1 MEMRLEAAEA
11 VHLDASVAICL
22 QECTQCLV
30 QSVFK
35 WGGFGG
41 WDTHSQYQLRMSLS
55 TVTHQIHYSIQIH
68 TFQISMHMQP
78 RPRSMS
84 LPPIHMT
91 TYLSLSPIPSSL
103 PLSASNTHVN
113 LDTESDFCKDLF
125 CCGIHLKD
133 LHQLQ
138 LHGEVFHA
146 IGTTSSSALASLLD
160 LRRRSGES
168 KTKPIS
174 ARRKSL
180 AMESMLGHKSDTDAS
195 APCLVESKSATSRD
209 SIDESEDLKSSQDS
223 SDDDLKI
230 GFDDTDDELGSAKDT
245 SATAILS
252 SSSRISNSLVLDPDG
267 VGAEKPSSM
276 DDSDDDMYEDP
287 LCNEDMDILKEDESA
302 QHGVFGA
309 DQKDVFK
316 NAIKPLAGYS
326 SFYASLNSVIS
337 STASS
342 LVDNLI
348 NSSSFPIPDFE
359 NPDPS
364 LLAAIQYVESIS
376 DMNENLAVGALLSPA
391 FQYPSVQDMCPLSPS
406 FELPPTMEPGILP
419 PVASSEDRILQPV
432 FTLPPNECDIATIT
446 IDDDMFSTDG
456 TVIQPFSS
464 ASTINSDDEGG
475 ACHSSQHLSIPKQL
489 SELGVS
495 RSPLLVAQNP
505 VISLKDIYND
515 LNQGPA
521 SESDPLQ
528 IGAFTYS
535 CNEDESSGLL
545 DDVSSESSASDCEY
559 ENCEDASIV
568 MSSVT
573 ASRASNRYNLKN
585 PVDVNA
591 PRSLRNTP
599 QFNYFSAPATT
610 PTPVVPGERR
620 KRGRPKLNRHLLPP
634 THPRYLPPPPPIPT
648 GPPLRIRL
656 RLSSGTPGAIPQLAG
671 TSAAPKPVSSSGST
685 TSSDHPLS
693 PPQSVSSNT
702 AEDLN
707 VIPIDE
713 SLLETLGP
721 AASAAMRRRLREGN
735 LTISAQELQSV
746 TEAAAAAV
754 STAPNFTRSGN
765 PVELGPD
772 GRPVKRG
779 RGRPRKKAV
788 PPGEFETLTYSL
800 PPHQRMALAKQL
812 QERQRMRDGQKPS
825 PSRIVGAAGSST
837 FHVES
842 PMMSDT
848 LKSALNLGSEATE
861 MTGVELASDPIY
873 QTVTQDQSKLGEKR
887 RTIAD
892 SGLPV
897 TANNIDVVIDL
908 PVGPSHARPSRPQDV
923 EMIDAPPALTDVG
936 SDPSAAEI
944 IEPEIV
950 GTAIPQKLTELID
963 LTTPLPTPIHAA
975 EKPVALAT
983 AQSVL
988 ANVVVDI
995 STDMT
1000 QSVPVTS
1007 LAAEG
1012 LIQKVR
1018 RPKSHKKKKRRL
1030 AHAAA
1035 LSADGLE
1042 SVGGVPVVS
1051 METGPSAVPVVM
1063 AAGLAGPTLP
1073 AIPVTT
1079 PVFDVPMIIVSGGPT
1094 EVVKVPGVASPTAPR
1109 ATTSTLPVMST
1120 SAVPSIVVAAVSDVG
1135 PSASSGVEALPQKGS
1150 THVIDVMET
1159 TSIATATPVKASVE
1173 AAAVA
1178 KANADAIIAT
1188 LPAKRRRATLPAP
1201 VVTPE
1206 VVSRS
1211 SGRPSRKKAFP
1222 PLPPDIMSDPMDAA
1236 TDDVDHNGDAKTTPK
1251 NKSVK
1256 SSEDAAPQLPD
1267 LKVNDDWTLDTPSM
1281 FSVAPENLAVHRQLH
1296 EKLFAHHT
1304 KILEESRK
1312 RKADALASANALLAS
1327 ESKKFSSQTYS
1338 NNMMATILAI
1348 ATANARKRVLNTTS
1362 TPSSTLLA
1370 AAATATTATLSSS
1383 ATCSSE
1389 PNPQDSVSPAQQQQ
1403 QQQQQTS
1410 SSLASSNFVAYED
1423 LPGLLYPTRAIPLT
1437 GRRLK
1442 LGLLSIK
1449 PTGTDEKRFICPV
1462 CGKDYKNANG
1472 VKYHLGRFH
1481 NDGRGVP
1488 LLVIGSMESNIV
1500 SNSADEPVV
1509 MEEENEDDASNAAAV
1524 VAAASTVEAG
1534 ASTVDAEKGT
1544 DESAPDRPF
1553 VCIMGT
1559 CDKSFKSLVGLKAH
1573 VKQAHSQMFNEEEH
1587 KRLIELHGLPEEFAT
1602 FAPPPNPSPLVHQ
1615 TALKPTV
1622 STISTPV
1629 VQVQASPMKYKGLK
1643 MRESFGR
1650 RSRRTI
1656 PIVDDVEVDID
1667 ISDKEEMRASTVN
1680 SKSKRP
1686 QPRDRDS
1693 EDEDGN
1699 SEEDEDDEEEVDE
1712 IEDIA
1717 IEDDDEEEADE
1728 EELIDAARRKRQKTD
1743 AVSTQS
1749 HAAERRRSAR
1759 VR

>member
-1 MEMRLEAAEA
+1 
-11 VHLDASVAICL
+11 
-22 QECTQCLV
+22 
-30 QSVFK
+30 
-35 WGGFGG
+35 
-41 WDTHSQYQLRMSLS
+41 
-55 TVTHQIHYSIQIH
+55 
-68 TFQISMHMQP
+68 
-78 RPRSMS
+78 
-84 LPPIHMT
+84 
-91 TYLSLSPIPSSL
+91 
-103 PLSASNTHVN
+103 
-113 LDTESDFCKDLF
+113 
-125 CCGIHLKD
+125 
-133 LHQLQ
+133 
-138 LHGEVFHA
+138 
-146 IGTTSSSALASLLD
+146 
-160 LRRRSGES
+160 
-168 KTKPIS
+168 
-174 ARRKSL
+174 
-180 AMESMLGHKSDTDAS
+180 MLGRKRDADSDAS

-209 SIDESEDLKSSQDS
+209 SMDESEDLKSSQDS

-230 GFDDTDDELGSAKDT
+230 GFDDTDDELSSAKDA

-267 VGAEKPSSM
+267 VGAEKPTSA

-446 IDDDMFSTDG
+446 IEDDMFSTDG
-456 TVIQPFSS
+456 TVIQPFNS

-545 DDVSSESSASDCEY
+545 DDVSSDSSASDCEY

-620 KRGRPKLNRHLLPP
+620 KRGRPKLNRYLLPP
-634 THPRYLPPPPPIPT
+634 THPRYLPPPPPIPN

-788 PPGEFETLTYSL
+788 PPGEFETLTYAL
-800 PPHQRMALAKQL
+800 PPHQRVALAKQL
-812 QERQRMRDGQKPS
+812 QERQKMRDGPKPS
-825 PSRIVGAAGSST
+825 PSRIVGAAGPST

-842 PMMSDT
+842 PMVSD
-848 LKSALNLGSEATE
+848 SAINLGSEATE

-873 QTVTQDQSKLGEKR
+873 QTVTQDQSKLGVKNGNV
-887 RTIAD
+887 AD
-892 SGLPV
+892 GGLSAD
-897 TANNIDVVIDL
+897 ANNINVVIDL
-908 PVGPSHARPSRPQDV
+908 TPVGPNGANPSRREDV
-923 EMIDAPPALTDVG
+923 EMADALPALTDVG

-944 IEPEIV
+944 IYPETV

-963 LTTPLPTPIHAA
+963 LTTPLHTPIHAA
-975 EKPVALAT
+975 EKPANSVAPPT
-983 AQSVL
+983 AQSVM

-995 STDMT
+995 STDIT

-1030 AHAAA
+1030 EHAGA
-1035 LSADGLE
+1035 LSAAGLE
-1042 SVGGVPVVS
+1042 SIGGVPVVS
-1051 METGPSAVPVVM
+1051 TVAAASSVPVVM

-1073 AIPVTT
+1073 AIPVTSA
-1079 PVFDVPMIIVSGGPT
+1079 VSDAPMIIVSGVPA
-1094 EVVKVPGVASPTAPR
+1094 EVVKVPGVATPAV
-1109 ATTSTLPVMST
+1109 TSATLPVIST
-1120 SAVPSIVVAAVSDVG
+1120 SAVSGIVVAAVSDVG
-1135 PSASSGVEALPQKGS
+1135 APTSSGVETLSQKGS

-1159 TSIATATPVKASVE
+1159 TSIATATPVKASMD
-1173 AAAVA
+1173 AVLA
-1178 KANADAIIAT
+1178 KANAEATIAT
-1188 LPAKRRRATLPAP
+1188 LPAKRRRATLPIPA

-1206 VVSRS
+1206 VAARS

-1222 PLPPDIMSDPMDAA
+1222 ALPPDIMSDPMDVA
-1236 TDDVDHNGDAKTTPK
+1236 TDDVDHNVDAKTTPK

-1256 SSEDAAPQLPD
+1256 SSEDVAAQIPD
-1267 LKVNDDWTLDTPSM
+1267 LKVNDDWTLDTPAM

-1362 TPSSTLLA
+1362 APLSTSVA
-1370 AAATATTATLSSS
+1370 AAVATSAATSSSS
-1383 ATCSSE
+1383 ASCSSE

-1403 QQQQQTS
+1403 QQQQQQQPS
-1410 SSLASSNFVAYED
+1410 SSLASSNFAAYSD

-1488 LLVIGSMESNIV
+1488 LLVIGSMESNVV
-1500 SNSADEPVV
+1500 SNTADEPVV
-1509 MEEENEDDASNAAAV
+1509 GEEENEDDASNAAATA
-1524 VAAASTVEAG
+1524 AAASTLEAG
-1534 ASTVDAEKGT
+1534 ASTVDAEKGN
-1544 DESAPDRPF
+1544 DEPAPDRPF

-1602 FAPPPNPSPLVHQ
+1602 FAPPPNPSPLVLQ
-1615 TALKPTV
+1615 TAVKPTV
-1622 STISTPV
+1622 SITTTLG
-1629 VQVQASPMKYKGLK
+1629 VQVQVPPMKYKGLK
-1643 MRESFGR
+1643 MRESLGR
-1650 RSRRTI
+1650 RSRRTM

-1667 ISDKEEMRASTVN
+1667 VSDKEELPASTVN
-1680 SKSKRP
+1680 SKNKRP
-1686 QPRDRDS
+1686 QARDRDS
-1693 EDEDGN
+1693 EDEEGK
-1699 SEEDEDDEEEVDE
+1699 SEEEEDDDDEEEVDE
-1712 IEDIA
+1712 IEDIV

-1743 AVSTQS
+1743 AVSTPS

>member
-1 MEMRLEAAEA
+1 MA
-11 VHLDASVAICL
+11 
-22 QECTQCLV
+22 
-30 QSVFK
+30 
-35 WGGFGG
+35 
-41 WDTHSQYQLRMSLS
+41 
-55 TVTHQIHYSIQIH
+55 
-68 TFQISMHMQP
+68 
-78 RPRSMS
+78 
-84 LPPIHMT
+84 

-180 AMESMLGHKSDTDAS
+180 ASESMLGHKRDADSDTS

-209 SIDESEDLKSSQDS
+209 SMDESEDLKSSQDS

-230 GFDDTDDELGSAKDT
+230 GFDDTDDELSTAKDAP
-245 SATAILS
+245 ATAILS
-252 SSSRISNSLVLDPDG
+252 SSSRISNSLVLDPDA
-267 VGAEKPSSM
+267 VGAEKPSSA

-446 IDDDMFSTDG
+446 IEDDMFSTDG
-456 TVIQPFSS
+456 TVIQPFNS

-545 DDVSSESSASDCEY
+545 DDVSSDSSASDCEY

-620 KRGRPKLNRHLLPP
+620 KRGRPKLNRYLLPP
-634 THPRYLPPPPPIPT
+634 THPRYLPPPPPIPN

-788 PPGEFETLTYSL
+788 PPGEFETLTYAL
-800 PPHQRMALAKQL
+800 PPHQRVALAKQL
-812 QERQRMRDGQKPS
+812 QERQKMRDGPKPS
-825 PSRIVGAAGSST
+825 PSRIVGAAGPST

-842 PMMSDT
+842 PMVSD
-848 LKSALNLGSEATE
+848 SAINLGSEATE

-873 QTVTQDQSKLGEKR
+873 QTVTQDQSKLGVKSANV
-887 RTIAD
+887 AD
-892 SGLPV
+892 GGLSA
-897 TANNIDVVIDL
+897 TANNMNAVIEL
-908 PVGPSHARPSRPQDV
+908 TPVGPSGANPSRLEDV
-923 EMIDAPPALTDVG
+923 EMADTLPALTDVG

-944 IEPEIV
+944 NEPETV
-950 GTAIPQKLTELID
+950 GTAIPQKLTDLVD
-963 LTTPLPTPIHAA
+963 LTTPLHTPIHAA
-975 EKPVALAT
+975 EKPANSVTPAA
-983 AQSVL
+983 AAAVQSIV

-995 STDMT
+995 RTDMS
-1000 QSVPVTS
+1000 QSIPVTS

-1012 LIQKVR
+1012 LIQKIR

-1030 AHAAA
+1030 AHAGGA
-1035 LSADGLE
+1035 LSEAGLE
-1042 SVGGVPVVS
+1042 SIGGVTVVS
-1051 METGPSAVPVVM
+1051 TVAAAAAAASAVPVVM
-1063 AAGLAGPTLP
+1063 AAGLADPTLP
-1073 AIPVTT
+1073 AIPVTAAVSDG
-1079 PVFDVPMIIVSGGPT
+1079 PLMIASGVPA
-1094 EVVKVPGVASPTAPR
+1094 EVVKVPGGVATPTVPSV
-1109 ATTSTLPVMST
+1109 TSATLPVIST
-1120 SAVPSIVVAAVSDVG
+1120 LAVPSIAVSDVG
-1135 PSASSGVEALPQKGS
+1135 ASTSSGVEALSQKGS
-1150 THVIDVMET
+1150 THVMDVMET
-1159 TSIATATPVKASVE
+1159 TCIATATPVKASME
-1173 AAAVA
+1173 AAVLA
-1178 KANADAIIAT
+1178 KANAEAAIVT
-1188 LPAKRRRATLPAP
+1188 HPAKRRRATLPVPA

-1206 VVSRS
+1206 VGSRS
-1211 SGRPSRKKAFP
+1211 SGRPSRKKSFP
-1222 PLPPDIMSDPMDAA
+1222 ALPPEIMSDPMDVAA
-1236 TDDVDHNGDAKTTPK
+1236 DDVDHNVDAKTTPK
-1251 NKSVK
+1251 NKPVK
-1256 SSEDAAPQLPD
+1256 SSEDVAAQLPD

-1362 TPSSTLLA
+1362 APSSTSAAATSA
-1370 AAATATTATLSSS
+1370 AAAATLSSS
-1383 ATCSSE
+1383 ASCSSE
-1389 PNPQDSVSPAQQQQ
+1389 PNPQDSVSPALQQQQ
-1403 QQQQQTS
+1403 QQQQQPS
-1410 SSLASSNFVAYED
+1410 SSLASSNFAAYSD

-1449 PTGTDEKRFICPV
+1449 PTGSDEKRFICPV

-1488 LLVIGSMESNIV
+1488 LLVIGSMESNVV
-1500 SNSADEPVV
+1500 SNTADEPVAG
-1509 MEEENEDDASNAAAV
+1509 EEENEDDASNAAAATT
-1524 VAAASTVEAG
+1524 AAASTLEAG

-1544 DESAPDRPF
+1544 DEPAPDRPF

-1602 FAPPPNPSPLVHQ
+1602 FAPPPNPSPLVLQ
-1615 TALKPTV
+1615 TAVKPTV
-1622 STISTPV
+1622 SITTTPG
-1629 VQVQASPMKYKGLK
+1629 VQVQAPPMKYKGLK
-1643 MRESFGR
+1643 MRESLGR
-1650 RSRRTI
+1650 RSRRTM

-1667 ISDKEEMRASTVN
+1667 ISDKEGMPASTVN
-1680 SKSKRP
+1680 SKNKRP
-1686 QPRDRDS
+1686 QRDRDS
-1693 EDEDGN
+1693 EDEGN
-1699 SEEDEDDEEEVDE
+1699 SEEEDDDDDDEEEVDE

-1728 EELIDAARRKRQKTD
+1728 EELIDAARRKRRKTD
-1743 AVSTQS
+1743 AVPIQS

>member
-1 MEMRLEAAEA
+1 
-11 VHLDASVAICL
+11 
-22 QECTQCLV
+22 
-30 QSVFK
+30 
-35 WGGFGG
+35 
-41 WDTHSQYQLRMSLS
+41 
-55 TVTHQIHYSIQIH
+55 
-68 TFQISMHMQP
+68 
-78 RPRSMS
+78 
-84 LPPIHMT
+84 
-91 TYLSLSPIPSSL
+91 
-103 PLSASNTHVN
+103 
-113 LDTESDFCKDLF
+113 
-125 CCGIHLKD
+125 
-133 LHQLQ
+133 
-138 LHGEVFHA
+138 
-146 IGTTSSSALASLLD
+146 
-160 LRRRSGES
+160 
-168 KTKPIS
+168 
-174 ARRKSL
+174 
-180 AMESMLGHKSDTDAS
+180 MESMLGHNRDADSDTS
-195 APCLVESKSATSRD
+195 APCLIESKSATSRD
-209 SIDESEDLKSSQDS
+209 SMDESEDLKSSQDS

-230 GFDDTDDELGSAKDT
+230 GFDDTDDELSSAKDA
-245 SATAILS
+245 SAMTILS
-252 SSSRISNSLVLDPDG
+252 PSSRISNSLVLDPDG
-267 VGAEKPSSM
+267 AGTEKPSSA

-302 QHGVFGA
+302 QRRVFGA

-376 DMNENLAVGALLSPA
+376 DINENLAVGALLSPA

-419 PVASSEDRILQPV
+419 PVASSDDRILQPV

-446 IDDDMFSTDG
+446 IEDDMFSTDG
-456 TVIQPFSS
+456 TVIQPFNS
-464 ASTINSDDEGG
+464 ASTSNSDDEGG
-475 ACHSSQHLSIPKQL
+475 PCHSSQHLSIPKQL

-495 RSPLLVAQNP
+495 GSPLLVAHNP

-535 CNEDESSGLL
+535 CNEDESSGLF
-545 DDVSSESSASDCEY
+545 DDVSSESSTSDCEY

-620 KRGRPKLNRHLLPP
+620 KRGRPKLNRYLLPP
-634 THPRYLPPPPPIPT
+634 THPRYLPPPPPIPN

-656 RLSSGTPGAIPQLAG
+656 RLSSGTPGAIPQPAG
-671 TSAAPKPVSSSGST
+671 TSTAPKPVSSSGST

-788 PPGEFETLTYSL
+788 PPGEFETLTYAL

-825 PSRIVGAAGSST
+825 PSRIVGAAGPSN

-842 PMMSDT
+842 PMVSDT
-848 LKSALNLGSEATE
+848 LKSAINLGPEATE
-861 MTGVELASDPIY
+861 MAGVQLASDPIY
-873 QTVTQDQSKLGEKR
+873 QTVTQDQSKLGVKCGNA
-887 RTIAD
+887 AD

-908 PVGPSHARPSRPQDV
+908 PVGPSGAKPSRLEDV
-923 EMIDAPPALTDVG
+923 EMADAVPALTDVG

-944 IEPEIV
+944 IEPETV
-950 GTAIPQKLTELID
+950 GTAIPQKSADLID
-963 LTTPLPTPIHAA
+963 LTTPVHTPIHAA
-975 EKPVALAT
+975 EKPVNSVTPPT
-983 AQSVL
+983 AQSVV

-1012 LIQKVR
+1012 LIEKVR

-1030 AHAAA
+1030 AHAGA
-1035 LSADGLE
+1035 LSVAGLE
-1042 SVGGVPVVS
+1042 SIGGVPVVA
-1051 METGPSAVPVVM
+1051 TVPAASAVPVVM
-1063 AAGLAGPTLP
+1063 AAGLAVPTLP
-1073 AIPVTT
+1073 AIPVTAAVSD
-1079 PVFDVPMIIVSGGPT
+1079 PIIMVSGVPT
-1094 EVVKVPGVASPTAPR
+1094 EVVKVPGVASPAAPSV
-1109 ATTSTLPVMST
+1109 TTSTLPEIST
-1120 SAVPSIVVAAVSDVG
+1120 AAVPSIVVAAVSDG
-1135 PSASSGVEALPQKGS
+1135 PSASSGVEALSQKVS
-1150 THVIDVMET
+1150 THAIDAMET
-1159 TSIATATPVKASVE
+1159 ASTATATPVKASLE
-1173 AAAVA
+1173 AAIVA
-1178 KANADAIIAT
+1178 KANAEAAIVT
-1188 LPAKRRRATLPAP
+1188 LPAKRRRATLPVPA

-1206 VVSRS
+1206 LVSRS

-1236 TDDVDHNGDAKTTPK
+1236 TDDVDHNVDAKMTPK

-1256 SSEDAAPQLPD
+1256 PSEEVAAQLTD
-1267 LKVNDDWTLDTPSM
+1267 LKANDDWTLDTPSM

-1348 ATANARKRVLNTTS
+1348 ATANARKRVLNTAS
-1362 TPSSTLLA
+1362 APSSSTSSA
-1370 AAATATTATLSSS
+1370 AAVATSVATLSSS
-1383 ATCSSE
+1383 ATCSSK

-1403 QQQQQTS
+1403 QQQQPS
-1410 SSLASSNFVAYED
+1410 WSLASANFAAYED

-1488 LLVIGSMESNIV
+1488 LLVIGSMESNVI
-1500 SNSADEPVV
+1500 SNTAEEPVV
-1509 MEEENEDDASNAAAV
+1509 GEEENEDDASNAAAV

-1534 ASTVDAEKGT
+1534 ASAADAEKGT
-1544 DESAPDRPF
+1544 DEPAPDRPF

-1602 FAPPPNPSPLVHQ
+1602 FAPPPNPSPLVDQ
-1615 TALKPTV
+1615 AAVKPTV
-1622 STISTPV
+1622 SITTTTG
-1629 VQVQASPMKYKGLK
+1629 VQVQALPMKYKGLK
-1643 MRESFGR
+1643 LRESLGR
-1650 RSRRTI
+1650 RSRRTR

-1667 ISDKEEMRASTVN
+1667 ISDKEEMPASAVN
-1680 SKSKRP
+1680 SKNKRP

-1693 EDEDGN
+1693 EDEEGN
-1699 SEEDEDDEEEVDE
+1699 SEEEEEDDEKEVDE

-1743 AVSTQS
+1743 AVSAQS